1 MARVSIPRT
10 ASSAGSPTLDEVARV
25 AGVSRA
31 TASRAING
39 GERVS
44 ARAQSAVDEAV
55 RTLGYVPNPA
65 ARSLVT
71 RRTDSIAVV
80 VPEPDDRVFSDPFFA
95 GTLRGVTRVL
105 GERDIQLVL
114 LLARPGPSA
123 ARALRYLNGRHVD
136 GALVVSHH
144 RDDRLAEHL
153 ADLGLPCV
161 FGGRPWTGGDRVAY
175 VDVDNALGEREATE
189 ALIERGCTRIG
200 TIAGPL
206 DMTAAADRLAGWRQ
220 AMTSAGLSDAAVE
233 HGDFTEASG
242 VAAAQALMDRHP
254 DLDGLVVASDLMAA
268 GALRV
273 LAELGRRVPDD
284 IAVVGFDDLGVAE
297 RTTPRLTTVR
307 QPVEQMAERATRLL
321 IERVDSVH
329 GSHPMRVII
338 PPTLVRRDS
347 A

>member
-1 MARVSIPRT
+1 MV
-10 ASSAGSPTLDEVARV
+10 PTLDEVARI

-39 GERVS
+39 GSRVS
-44 ARAQSAVDEAV
+44 ATAQRAVDDAV

-114 LLARPGPSA
+114 LLARPGAST
-123 ARALRYLNGRHVD
+123 ARTLRYLTNRHVD

-153 ADLGLPCV
+153 ADIGLPCV

-175 VDVDNALGEREATE
+175 VDVDNVAGEREATE
-189 ALIERGCTRIG
+189 ALVARGCTRIG
-200 TIAGPL
+200 TIAGPA
-206 DMTAAADRLAGWRQ
+206 DMTASEDRIVGWRQ
-220 AMTSAGLSDAAVE
+220 AMSTAGLAADAVE

-242 VAAAQALMDRHP
+242 EAAARALMERHP
-254 DLDGLVVASDLMAA
+254 DIDGLVVASDLMAA
-268 GALRV
+268 GALKV

-284 IAVVGFDDLGVAE
+284 IAVVGFDDDIFARSAVPALS
-297 RTTPRLTTVR
+297 TVR
-307 QPVEQMAERATRLL
+307 QVPVELGARMAELLTARIEGADVEHRTLMPTELIVRASTA
-321 IERVDSVH
+321 
-329 GSHPMRVII
+329 GGGGA
-338 PPTLVRRDS
+338 T
-347 A
+347 